1 MKKGF
6 TLYELL
12 VCIAIISAC
21 TVPFLTLYNNV
32 LDKYGKTEIDSQA
45 VCEDLNISQEQ
56 LDQITYNLGLGVED
70 AVDYK
75 EILKSYGLDVD
86 ELTNE
91 QVKQM
96 VEELKQSYESGNT
109 QK

>member
-12 VCIAIISAC
+12 VCIAIITAC
-21 TVPFLTLYNNV
+21 MIPFFTFYENV
-32 LDKYGKTEIDSQA
+32 ADKYGKTEIDSQA

-56 LDQITYNLGLGVED
+56 LDQITYNFGLGVDD
-70 AVDYK
+70 AIDYRD
-75 EILKSYGLDVD
+75 ILAQYGLNVD
-86 ELTNE
+86 ELTDE

-96 VEELKQSYESGNT
+96 VEDLKQSYESEN
-109 QK
+109 

>member
-21 TVPFLTLYNNV
+21 SIPLFALYENV
-32 LDKYGKTEIDSQA
+32 SDKYGKTEIDRQA

-56 LDQITYNLGLGVED
+56 FDRITYNFGFGIGYT
-70 AVDYK
+70 VDYK
-75 EILKSYGLDVD
+75 EILRDYGLDVD
-86 ELTNE
+86 DLTDE
-91 QVKQM
+91 QIKKM
-96 VEELKQSYESGNT
+96 VEELKRQNT
-109 QK
+109 DN

>member
-6 TLYELL
+6 TLCELL

-21 TVPFLTLYNNV
+21 SIPFLALYENV
-32 LDKYGKTEIDSQA
+32 SDKYSKTEIDSQA

-56 LDQITYNLGLGVED
+56 LDQITYNFGLGVDD
-70 AVDYK
+70 AIDYRD
-75 EILKSYGLDVD
+75 ILAQYGLDVD
-86 ELTNE
+86 KLTDE

-96 VEELKQSYESGNT
+96 VEELKQSYE
-109 QK
+109 

>member
-21 TVPFLTLYNNV
+21 SIPFFTLYENV
-32 LDKYGKTEIDSQA
+32 LDKYGEPEIDSQA

-56 LDQITYNLGLGVED
+56 LDQITYNFGLGVDD
-70 AVDYK
+70 AIDYRD
-75 EILKSYGLDVD
+75 ILAQYGLDVD
-86 ELTNE
+86 ELTDE

-96 VEELKQSYESGNT
+96 VEDLKQSYEN
-109 QK
+109 